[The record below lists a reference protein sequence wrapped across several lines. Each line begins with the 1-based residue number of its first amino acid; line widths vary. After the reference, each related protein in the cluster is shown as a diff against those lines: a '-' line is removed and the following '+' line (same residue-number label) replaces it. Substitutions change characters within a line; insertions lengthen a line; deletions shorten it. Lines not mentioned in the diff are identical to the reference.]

1 MRTGRGEGKV
11 NVSEKE
17 RQRWFEVVLA
27 RPMSVSVRLW
37 CDTGKYLTNEHS
49 QFAKLTH
56 QTRPLRCQ
64 PMIVATIVIRRRQS
78 LIKTVAISVTIV
90 WTVCL
95 RAVLHTYVESAG
107 QAGRVSKNTNH
118 GHTQVSNC
126 TLVRQHSSIQCHNK

>member
-1 MRTGRGEGKV
+1 M
-11 NVSEKE
+11 SEKE

-78 LIKTVAISVTIV
+78 LIKTVAISVAV
-90 WTVCL
+90 AWTVCL
-95 RAVLHTYVESAG
+95 RAVLRTYVESAG
-107 QAGRVSKNTNH
+107 QGGRARTPIMDTREINVNWYNN
-118 GHTQVSNC
+118 TQVSNTIINDEHYNEC
-126 TLVRQHSSIQCHNK
+126 RVRMQ